1 LSNSLFQ
8 SSGHNFVRIGQ
19 DDFEHCAVP
28 NRSYTAL
35 SRGLKSC
42 QFRTSA
48 ARKSRVQ
55 PAHGRHIDG
64 VIPAH
69 VHVIPTTMT
78 RQTMRGQ
85 ITAFDLERTAL
96 IYVRQS
102 TPGQVQDQARTSS
115 N

>member
-1 LSNSLFQ
+1 
-8 SSGHNFVRIGQ
+8 
-19 DDFEHCAVP
+19 
-28 NRSYTAL
+28 
-35 SRGLKSC
+35 
-42 QFRTSA
+42 
-48 ARKSRVQ
+48 
-55 PAHGRHIDG
+55 
-64 VIPAH
+64 
-69 VHVIPTTMT
+69 MT